1 MKSRMSG
8 LLRHA
13 GVAYIHGTGGHRST
27 LCVGVTG
34 LSQRAGGLV
43 YPGVVHGYLP
53 IEMRGGKGQTAAL
66 SPVFGGKAGERCPQ
80 AKMDLVKN
88 QVHPDRQANAALS
101 NVEPSEDVK
110 KVLQYPLGLKE
121 QPREVLHWLQ
131 NDNDIEDGVSK

>member
-1 MKSRMSG
+1 
-8 LLRHA
+8 
-13 GVAYIHGTGGHRST
+13 
-27 LCVGVTG
+27 
-34 LSQRAGGLV
+34 
-43 YPGVVHGYLP
+43 
-53 IEMRGGKGQTAAL
+53 MRGGKGQTAAL